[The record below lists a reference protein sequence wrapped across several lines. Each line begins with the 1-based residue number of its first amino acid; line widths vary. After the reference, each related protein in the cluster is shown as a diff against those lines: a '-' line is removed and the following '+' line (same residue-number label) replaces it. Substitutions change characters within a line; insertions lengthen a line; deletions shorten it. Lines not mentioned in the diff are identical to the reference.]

1 MQLNFSKTPVTIG
14 ECFLPREEML
24 NHLTEFET
32 LYSQRPINDN
42 QGGMKAPQAFYAWL
56 VAKKLNPSVIIESGV
71 WFGQGTWL
79 FEKACPDSKIICIE
93 PNQNVI
99 RYRSSRAS
107 YTQKDFNTIH
117 WDKEITDPMN
127 ALCFFDDHQNALARL
142 PVLKNYGFKHTMF
155 EDNYPVGR
163 GDCISLK
170 STLEKNMEEASII
183 QSFLDVY
190 QEMPPPF
197 KKQRT
202 RWGDDWSQYP
212 THEPLLDSCESS
224 SCYYEGS
231 ENYTWICY
239 ARIK

>member
-71 WFGQGTWL
+71 WFGQGTWI

-142 PVLKNYGFKHTMF
+142 PVLKNYGFKFRREQDVEF
-155 EDNYPVGR
+155 EGCQ
-163 GDCISLK
+163 G
-170 STLEKNMEEASII
+170 
-183 QSFLDVY
+183 FLDSGWIIFDMGRS
-190 QEMPPPF
+190 ELRNLMPYEELTRIINECVAEKYKNNPF
-197 KKQRT
+197 
-202 RWGDDWSQYP
+202 
-212 THEPLLDSCESS
+212 
-224 SCYYEGS
+224 GS
-231 ENYTWICY
+231 
-239 ARIK
+239 